1 MVKERDAPWPA
12 GAWRKDLAD
21 SITDV
26 EELLRLLGFDNDP
39 QAEVPSALRG
49 FPLRVP
55 RAFVDRMCPG
65 EPDDPLL
72 RQVLPLAR
80 EADPAPGFN
89 VDPVEGAAHFEVAA
103 ERARELMSALANRF
117 PGYLVPRLVREVPGA
132 PAKVGVDLWS

>member
-12 GAWRKDLAD
+12 GSWRKDLAD
-21 SITDV
+21 SVTDV
-26 EELLRLLGFDNDP
+26 EELLRLLGLDDGP

-72 RQVLPLAR
+72 RQGLTAIRQDGFSGRPPTLR
-80 EADPAPGFN
+80 EDSYTAI
-89 VDPVEGAAHFEVAA
+89 
-103 ERARELMSALANRF
+103 
-117 PGYLVPRLVREVPGA
+117 RLYGT
-132 PAKVGVDLWS
+132 SS